1 MFFSMKYVVE
11 NYNITAKTL
20 RFYEE
25 QGILPNISRDE
36 KGNRVYT
43 EQQIDWISF
52 ILCLKETGMPL
63 SKIKDYKE
71 SYEMGNS
78 TYLEREEMLKKHKNE
93 LQKKIEESLKHMEEI
108 NYKLAMYELQKDEVR
123 KNPNHNFKCHGLEV
137 NIVDTRGDESNIRN
151 TTTNG

>member
-1 MFFSMKYVVE
+1 MLFSMKYVVE
-11 NYNITAKTL
+11 NCKITAKTL

-25 QGILPNISRDE
+25 QGILPSISRDE

-52 ILCLKETGMPL
+52 IRCLKETGMPL
-63 SKIKDYKE
+63 AKIKAYKE

-78 TYLEREEMLKKHKNE
+78 TYSEREAMLQQHRSD

-137 NIVDTRGDESNIRN
+137 NLLASAD
-151 TTTNG
+151 